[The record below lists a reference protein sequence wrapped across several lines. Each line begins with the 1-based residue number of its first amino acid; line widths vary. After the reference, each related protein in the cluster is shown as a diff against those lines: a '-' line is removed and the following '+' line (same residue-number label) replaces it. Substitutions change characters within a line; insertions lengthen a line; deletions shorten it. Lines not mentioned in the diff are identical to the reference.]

1 MFITRTRITVAV
13 AATAAALFA
22 AGCGNDDSGSMPGME
37 HGSPSSAAATST
49 RPAARTDFNAADVT
63 FLQMM
68 YPHHAQAVEMAKLV
82 PGRSGNQQLLA
93 LATEVEKAQA
103 PEMQQI
109 STLLESFG
117 QQAPAAAGGHT
128 GHDMEG
134 MMTPEQMSSLH
145 AASGVEFDRQWMTM
159 MIDHHAGAIAMANTE
174 LATGANPDAKAL
186 AGAIVTAQQAEIGVM
201 RAMLGQG

>member
-1 MFITRTRITVAV
+1 MFITRTRITVAIAV
-13 AATAAALFA
+13 AAAALFA

-37 HGSPSSAAATST
+37 HGSTAGAAATSGP
-49 RPAARTDFNAADVT
+49 PAARTDFDAADVS

-68 YPHHAQAVEMAKLV
+68 YPHHAQAVDMAKLV
-82 PGRSGNQQLLA
+82 PGRSENQQLLT
-93 LATEVEKAQA
+93 LAAQVEKAQA

-109 STLLESFG
+109 STLLQSFG
-117 QQAPAAAGGHT
+117 QRPPTGTDGHA
-128 GHDMEG
+128 GHDMAG
-134 MMTPEQMSSLH
+134 MMTPEQMSSLR

-174 LATGANPDAKAL
+174 LTTGANPEAKAL
-186 AGAIVTAQQAEIGVM
+186 AGAIVTAQQAEIGTM

>member
-1 MFITRTRITVAV
+1 MFITRTRITVTI
-13 AATAAALFA
+13 AATAAALFV
-22 AGCGNDDSGSMPGME
+22 AGCGNNDSGSMPGME
-37 HGSPSSAAATST
+37 HGSSAGAAARSGL
-49 RPAARTDFNAADVT
+49 PAARTDFNAADVT

-82 PGRSGNQQLLA
+82 PGRSENQQLLA
-93 LATEVEKAQA
+93 LATDVEKAQA

-109 STLLESFG
+109 STLLQSFG
-117 QQAPAAAGGHT
+117 QQAPTAAGGHT
-128 GHDMEG
+128 GHDMAG
-134 MMTPEQMSSLH
+134 MMTPEQMSALH

-174 LATGANPDAKAL
+174 LATGTNPDAKAL
-186 AGAIVTAQQAEIGVM
+186 AGAIVTAQQAEIGTM